1 MDQRTK
7 CLSYLGL
14 FYNVLQQQH
23 MSIAMIYDIFFHLQG
38 VYDDESKLAWQDA
51 LRTIMNTK
59 IHVILKTL
67 LGFLKM
73 AKGIFKYRNGVHMR
87 VMNNNTK

>member
-38 VYDDESKLAWQDA
+38 VYDDESKLA
-51 LRTIMNTK
+51 
-59 IHVILKTL
+59 
-67 LGFLKM
+67 
-73 AKGIFKYRNGVHMR
+73 
-87 VMNNNTK
+87 

>member
-1 MDQRTK
+1 
-7 CLSYLGL
+7 
-14 FYNVLQQQH
+14 
-23 MSIAMIYDIFFHLQG
+23 
-38 VYDDESKLAWQDA
+38 
-51 LRTIMNTK
+51 MNTK